1 MPHNT
6 GQFDTKP
13 DRLGIAGK
21 LRIVFVLSV
30 IAMGM
35 VCGAAIW
42 DVFRIQSAAMQFFD
56 TGLAGLR
63 RAYAAD
69 LALERQ
75 RRLVA
80 DAQVGGVTT
89 ARRAA
94 LVAEFSAIT
103 AQFTANVSN
112 DGWDWRARDIA
123 SPLSRLAFH
132 GEAALRA
139 PDPRRAAAFASDAE
153 MVAASIKDWHA
164 SQTAEL
170 ADFTAELHAT
180 TNAMLI
186 WIMTGAL
193 AALGVAIIGAS
204 AAAGVLRRLGAI
216 TAVMSELARNDQV
229 LSVPS
234 LDDADEVGDMARALA
249 VFRDTAAE
257 ARRRGDA
264 LAAANGMLDAA
275 LNNMGQGL
283 IMLDADLRLRVSNR
297 HFQTLH
303 GLPGELLYA
312 GMPLGE
318 ILALSRAA
326 GNLPDGDLATMEHKA
341 RARLAARRQAVDQR
355 VMGSGRVLSVRRVPM
370 DGGGWVCTYEDI
382 TEQNRSVA
390 RIAHLSRHD
399 VLTDLPN
406 RAALQDTLRTA
417 CREPNISLAV
427 HCVNLDRFKNVNDTN
442 GYDIGDAV
450 LCEVARRLRQSVRD
464 LDLVARLGGDE
475 FAIIQRNVDD
485 PVAVTALAGRLIN
498 IMSQPFRI
506 NEHDVVIGA
515 SIGIAVSSADQRD
528 DARLL
533 RNADLALDRAKQ
545 DGGGVWRVFLPE
557 MDEAAQSRRTLEA
570 DLRQALDRQEFELFY
585 QPLVSLA
592 ERRVKAFEA
601 LIRWRHPISG
611 LVPPDHFIPLAEE
624 VGLIVPIGEWVLR
637 TACAEA
643 MGWPANVGVAV
654 NLSPIQFMQ
663 STATGTLAEQVEAAL
678 RDSGLSPTRLELEI
692 TESLLLQ
699 ESEPTVAAL
708 HRLRALGVRIS
719 LDDFGTGYS
728 SLRYLNSFPFDKI
741 KIDKS
746 FVRGLPDGADSSAIV
761 RAIAG
766 LGQSLGIATT
776 AEGVETF
783 EQLQQ
788 LIADGCTEVQGY
800 FFSPPRPASEV
811 PYLLEDGARRC
822 AA

>member
-1 MPHNT
+1 MV
-6 GQFDTKP
+6 
-13 DRLGIAGK
+13 I
-21 LRIVFVLSV
+21 LSV
-30 IAMGM
+30 ISMGM
-35 VCGAAIW
+35 VCGGAVW
-42 DVFRIQSAAMQFFD
+42 DVFRIQSAAVHFFD
-56 TGLAGLR
+56 IGLAGLH
-63 RAYAAD
+63 RADSVD

-80 DAQVGGVTT
+80 EAQLGGTDA
-89 ARRAA
+89 ARRAT
-94 LVAEFSAIT
+94 LVAEFSALS
-103 AQFTANVSN
+103 AQMVADVSD
-112 DGWDWRARDIA
+112 DGGDLRARDIA
-123 SPLSRLAFH
+123 SRLARLAFH
-132 GEAALRA
+132 GAAALTA
-139 PDPRRAAAFASDAE
+139 SDPRRVAVFAADAE
-153 MVAASIKDWHA
+153 MVAASIKAWRA
-164 SQTAEL
+164 GRAAEM
-170 ADFTAELHAT
+170 AAMTDGLHAT
-180 TNAMLI
+180 TNAMLL
-186 WIMTGAL
+186 WILAGAG
-193 AALGVAIIGAS
+193 AALGIAIIGATV
-204 AAAGVLRRLGAI
+204 AAGVLRRLGAI
-216 TAVMSELARNDQV
+216 TAVMVELARNDQV

-234 LDDADEVGDMARALA
+234 LDDADEVGDMARAVA

-264 LAAANGMLDAA
+264 LAAANGMIDAA

-283 IMLDADLRLRVSNR
+283 IMLDADLRLLVSNR

-326 GNLPDGDLATMEHKA
+326 GNLPDGDLATVERKA
-341 RARLAARRQAVDQR
+341 RAQLAAKRQVVDQQ
-355 VMGSGRVLSVRRVPM
+355 VMGSGRLLSVRRVPM
-370 DGGGWVCTYEDI
+370 EGGGWVCTYEDI

-390 RIAHLSRHD
+390 RIAHMSRHD

-406 RAALQDTLRTA
+406 RAALQDTLRA
-417 CREPNISLAV
+417 VCSEPNVSLAV
-427 HCVNLDRFKNVNDTN
+427 HCVNLDRFKTVNDTN

-450 LCEVARRLRQSVRD
+450 LCEGARRLRQSVRD
-464 LDLVARLGGDE
+464 FDLVARLGGDE

-485 PVAVTALAGRLIN
+485 LAAVTALASRLVE
-498 IMSQPFRI
+498 IMAQPFRV
-506 NEHDVVIGA
+506 NDHDIVIGA
-515 SIGIAVSSADQRD
+515 SIGIAVSAADQRD

-545 DGGGVWRVFLPE
+545 DGGGVWRVFVPE
-557 MDEAAQSRRTLEA
+557 MDAAAQSRRTLEA
-570 DLRQALDRQEFELFY
+570 DLRLALDRDEFELFY

-592 ERRVKAFEA
+592 ERRVKGFEA

-611 LVPPDHFIPLAEE
+611 LVAPDRFIPLAEE

-643 MGWPANVGVAV
+643 MRWPINVGVAV

-663 STATGTLAEQVEAAL
+663 STATGNIAEQVEAAL
-678 RDSGLSPTRLELEI
+678 RDTGLSPARLELEI

-728 SLRYLNSFPFDKI
+728 SLRYLNSFPFDKL

-766 LGQSLGIATT
+766 LGLSLGIATT

-811 PYLLEDGARRC
+811 PRLLEDGARRC

>member
-1 MPHNT
+1 M
-6 GQFDTKP
+6 KS

-21 LRIVFVLSV
+21 LRIVVILSV

-35 VCGAAIW
+35 VCGGAVF
-42 DVFRIQSAAMQFFD
+42 DVVWIQSATVRFVD
-56 TGLAGLR
+56 GGLSGLR
-63 RAYAAD
+63 RADTVD

-80 DAQVGGVTT
+80 EAQLGGIDA
-89 ARRAA
+89 ARRSIMLGAFAA
-94 LVAEFSAIT
+94 LSGQMVAEVSA
-103 AQFTANVSN
+103 
-112 DGWDWRARDIA
+112 DGAGAADWRARDIA
-123 SPLSRLAFH
+123 SRLPRLASH
-132 GEAALRA
+132 GEAALVT
-139 PDPRRAAAFASDAE
+139 PNPRRVAAYAIEADA
-153 MVAASIKDWHA
+153 VAASIRDWRA
-164 SQTAEL
+164 GRAAEAAAL
-170 ADFTAELHAT
+170 TDGLHAT
-180 TNAMLI
+180 TNAMLV
-186 WIMTGAL
+186 WVLAGAA
-193 AALGVAIIGAS
+193 AALGIAIIGATV
-204 AAAGVLRRLGAI
+204 ATGVLRRLGTI
-216 TAVMSELARNDQV
+216 TAAMVELARNDPV

-234 LDDADEVGDMARALA
+234 LDDADEVGDMARAMA
-249 VFRDTAAE
+249 VFRDTAVE

-264 LAAANGMLDAA
+264 LAAANGMIDAA

-283 IMLDADLRLRVSNR
+283 IMLDADLRLMVSNR

-326 GNLPDGDLATMEHKA
+326 GNLAEGDLAMVERRA
-341 RARLAARRQAVDQR
+341 RARLAVRRLVVDQQ

-370 DGGGWVCTYEDI
+370 EGGGWVCTYEDI

-390 RIAHLSRHD
+390 RIAHMSRHD

-406 RAALQDTLRTA
+406 RAALQDMLRAA
-417 CREPNISLAV
+417 CREPEDTLAV
-427 HCVNLDRFKNVNDTN
+427 HCVNLDRFKTVNDTN
-442 GYDIGDAV
+442 GYDVGDAV

-485 PVAVTALAGRLIN
+485 LAAVTALSSRLVE
-498 IMSQPFRI
+498 IMALPFRV
-506 NEHDVVIGA
+506 NDHDVVIGA

-533 RNADLALDRAKQ
+533 RNADLALDRAKLH
-545 DGGGVWRVFLPE
+545 GGGVWRVFVPE
-557 MDEAAQSRRTLEA
+557 MDAAAQSRRTLEA
-570 DLRQALDRQEFELFY
+570 DLRQALDRHEFELFY

-592 ERRVKAFEA
+592 ERRVKGFEA

-611 LVPPDHFIPLAEE
+611 LVAPDRFIPLAEE

-643 MGWPANVGVAV
+643 VGWPINVGVAV
-654 NLSPIQFMQ
+654 NLSPIQFLQ
-663 STATGTLAEQVEAAL
+663 STATGNIAEQVEAAL

-728 SLRYLNSFPFDKI
+728 SLRYLNSFPFDKL

-746 FVRGLPDGADSSAIV
+746 FVRGMPDGADSSAIV

-766 LGQSLGIATT
+766 LGLSLGIATT
-776 AEGVETF
+776 AEGVETL

-811 PYLLEDGARRC
+811 PRLLEDGARRC